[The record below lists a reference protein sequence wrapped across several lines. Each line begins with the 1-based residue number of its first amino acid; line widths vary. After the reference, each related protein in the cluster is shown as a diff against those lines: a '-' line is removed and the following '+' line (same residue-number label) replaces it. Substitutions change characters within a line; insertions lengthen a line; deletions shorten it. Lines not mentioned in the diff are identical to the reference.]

1 MPVRNVLF
9 LILATAG
16 CLAAWIA
23 KERDRRGHR
32 LNEVLSYVEAAYIE
46 PIGGEPLFGAAV
58 DGIVSRLDEN
68 SAFVSGGEQRQLEAA
83 LDQQFAGVGLE
94 VELAPEGGDL
104 TVVAPVVG
112 GPAWRAGIVPGERV
126 VGIDGA
132 ATRGMSLDE
141 AVRLLRGPPGTAVAV
156 RLLPPAAAGTAAD
169 AGASREL
176 RLERELVGVES
187 VQGDRRR
194 PDGSW
199 DWWLEDEPGIALVR
213 INGFGERTV
222 AEFDAALAAVE
233 AAAVAESGGRPRGVV
248 IDLRGNPG
256 GLLAPAVE
264 ICDRLLDEGVIVSTR
279 GRDPDADVRRATP
292 GAALAG
298 VPLAVLIDGLTAS
311 SAEIVA
317 ACLQDH
323 GRAVVVGSRS
333 YGKGTVQSILPLS
346 AGGLLKITTSEY
358 RRPSG
363 APIHRR
369 PGDEAAAVWGVVPD
383 AGGEVVPSGRAL
395 ERLRR
400 WRRVRDLPL
409 AADAPPA
416 AVGDERPRDVDEVL
430 ARGLERLADPSQGR
444 GDLGREEE
452 AAGHADEA
460 AARGA

>member
-1 MPVRNVLF
+1 MPVRNILF
-9 LILATAG
+9 LIVATVG

-32 LNEVLSYVEAAYIE
+32 LNEVLSYVEDAYIE
-46 PIGGEPLFGAAV
+46 PLGGEPLFGAAV

-68 SAFVSGGEQRQLEAA
+68 SAFVSGAEQRQLEAA

-94 VELAPEGGDL
+94 LELAAEGGDL

-112 GPAWRAGIVPGERV
+112 GPAWRAGILPGERV
-126 VGIDGA
+126 VGIDGT
-132 ATRGMSLDE
+132 ATRGLPLEDV
-141 AVRLLRGPPGTAVAV
+141 ARRLRGPPGTAVAV
-156 RLLPPAAAGTAAD
+156 RLLPPAGTGTAAD
-169 AGASREL
+169 DGAGREV
-176 RLERELVGVES
+176 RLERELVRVES

-222 AEFDAALAAVE
+222 LELDAALADVE
-233 AAAVAESGGRPRGVV
+233 ATAVAQPGGRLRGVV

-279 GRDPDADVRRATP
+279 GRGPDADVRRATP
-292 GAALAG
+292 GAALAD
-298 VPLAVLIDGLTAS
+298 VPLAVIIDGLTAS

-323 GRAVVVGSRS
+323 RRAAVVGSRS
-333 YGKGTVQSILPLS
+333 FGKGTVQSILPLS

-363 APIHRR
+363 ARIHRR

-383 AGGEVVPSGRAL
+383 TGGEVVPSGRAL
-395 ERLRR
+395 ERLQR
-400 WRRVRDLPL
+400 WRRDRDLPR
-409 AADAPPA
+409 AAGAAPATVGA
-416 AVGDERPRDVDEVL
+416 ARPREVDEVL
-430 ARGLERLADPSQGR
+430 ARALERLAAPSQGR
-444 GDLGREEE
+444 GDLGREKE

-460 AARGA
+460 VAQGA

>member
-1 MPVRNVLF
+1 MPARNILF
-9 LILATAG
+9 LIVATVG

-23 KERDRRGHR
+23 KERDRRGQR
-32 LNEVLSYVEAAYIE
+32 LNEVLSYVADAYIE
-46 PIGGEPLFGAAV
+46 PLGGESLFGAAV

-68 SAFVSGGEQRQLEAA
+68 SAFVVGAEQRRLESV

-94 VELAPEGGDL
+94 IEVPAEGGDL

-126 VGIDGA
+126 VGIDGT
-132 ATRGMSLDE
+132 ATRGMLLDE
-141 AVRLLRGPPGTAVAV
+141 AVRLLRGAPGTTVAV
-156 RLLPPAAAGTAAD
+156 RVLPPAAPAPAE
-169 AGASREL
+169 AGAGREV
-176 RLERELVGVES
+176 RLERELVSVES

-194 PDGSW
+194 PDGTW

-213 INGFGERTV
+213 ISGFGERTV
-222 AEFDAALAAVE
+222 AEFDAALADVE
-233 AAAVAESGGRPRGVV
+233 ATAVAQPGGQLRGVV

-256 GLLAPAVE
+256 GLLAAAVE
-264 ICDRLLDEGVIVSTR
+264 ICDRLLDDGVIVSTR
-279 GRDPDADVRRATP
+279 GRGPDADVRRAIP
-292 GAALAG
+292 GATLEG

-323 GRAVVVGSRS
+323 RRAEVVGSRS
-333 YGKGTVQSILPLS
+333 FGKGTVQSILPLS
-346 AGGLLKITTSEY
+346 GGGLLKITTSEY

-363 APIHRR
+363 ARIHRR

-400 WRRVRDLPL
+400 WRRDRDLPL
-409 AADAPPA
+409 AGG
-416 AVGDERPRDVDEVL
+416 VGQTARGGERPRDVDEVL
-430 ARGLERLADPSQGR
+430 ARALERIAAPSQGR
-444 GDLGREEE
+444 GDLGREKE

-460 AARGA
+460 AAQGA